1 MTRLK
6 LSRDISVVFG
16 STGLSLLYFFS
27 CRVTIIFC
35 PPRESLLC
43 LELQGGSLICFDSP
57 GGGFIVVFGFLGNH
71 PVCFLQEYNRLVQ
84 KRIR

>member
-1 MTRLK
+1 M
-6 LSRDISVVFG
+6 FG
-16 STGLSLLYFFS
+16 T
-27 CRVTIIFC
+27 
-35 PPRESLLC
+35 P
-43 LELQGGSLICFDSP
+43 GGSLISFDSP